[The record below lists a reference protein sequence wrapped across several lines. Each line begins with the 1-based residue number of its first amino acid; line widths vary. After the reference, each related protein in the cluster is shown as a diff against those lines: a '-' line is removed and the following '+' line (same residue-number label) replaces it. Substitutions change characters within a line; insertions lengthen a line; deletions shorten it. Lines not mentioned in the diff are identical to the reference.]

1 MDRANVSSEG
11 LKEDYI
17 SEISN
22 IRCQRKHQER
32 CTCGIIQ
39 DKAGSVRQ
47 EQKARRRKQ
56 AEVKVE
62 MDALQ
67 NYGEEIKSAS
77 VELK

>member
-1 MDRANVSSEG
+1 MDRAKVSSEG
-11 LKEDYI
+11 LKEDCI

-32 CTCGIIQ
+32 CICSIIQ
-39 DKAGSVRQ
+39 DKAGSVKQ

-56 AEVKVE
+56 AEVKME